1 MDGTVIVF
9 TPSAQQAAEQTAA
22 VNPQVTRPPSIQP
35 TKPVDQP
42 IVASTAQ
49 HDGHHHNP
57 HQHQPGRFN
66 EQPAVQPTQT
76 YPTGLVT
83 VLSNTMVHNGLVTE
97 MQTKVFGTYING
109 KYAQILKSS
118 SRINEPMAFSSP
130 VYVNP
135 TRSFQEQVKPTNVNQ
150 DFKQFI
156 NSRMDHLK
164 PKRGE
169 NVAEQP
175 TTASSDKEDLDK
187 NSMSN
192 IIKRNRANRFGT
204 GGRFQYQPRAQ
215 PKVRDLLDVE
225 ISETPNLRDSL
236 VASWWFLV

>member
-9 TPSAQQAAEQTAA
+9 TPSAQQAAEQT

-35 TKPVDQP
+35 TKPVEPP
-42 IVASTAQ
+42 IITSTLQ
-49 HDGHHHNP
+49 HGQQNGQLQNLHHHP
-57 HQHQPGRFN
+57 HQPARFN
-66 EQPAVQPTQT
+66 EQPLQPSQT

-83 VLSNTMVHNGLVTE
+83 VLSNTMVNNGLVTE

-118 SRINEPMAFSSP
+118 SRVNEPMAFSSP
-130 VYVNP
+130 VYLNP
-135 TRSFQEQVKPTNVNQ
+135 TRAFQDPIKPTHQ

-156 NSRMDHLK
+156 NARMDHLK

-169 NVAEQP
+169 NSGEP
-175 TTASSDKEDLDK
+175 TTAATDKDELDK

-192 IIKRNRANRFGT
+192 IIKRNRANRFGN

-215 PKVRDLLDVE
+215 PKVR
-225 ISETPNLRDSL
+225 I
-236 VASWWFLV
+236 FL